1 MQALLAANIHFST
14 SKGKCKVLQLKQ
26 DIVPVS
32 LNSITQEQRDFKMLL
47 NSEIVVVSEAGF
59 LAALE
64 FTRNTRNQYGKF

>member
-1 MQALLAANIHFST
+1 MQALLAANTHFST

-26 DIVPVS
+26 DTVPVS